1 MSIKTF
7 NCYAC
12 RTETPEAFGH
22 EHHKIPQAAGGTDK
36 DIVLL
41 CSGCHNYSHSVA
53 YAVLNPKRRNEID
66 NLLLYFKDEDTRARI
81 AELAYTVA
89 KEMTLKAD
97 GGKVIEGEEKQV
109 FFHLDRNDYLKL
121 LFAAKDRRMSV
132 VNYVKG
138 IVLEHL
144 ERNL

>member
-1 MSIKTF
+1 MSTGTF

-12 RTETPEAFGH
+12 TTETPKAFGH
-22 EHHKIPQAAGGTDK
+22 EHHKIPQSAGGTDK

-41 CSGCHNYSHSVA
+41 CSGCHAQIHAVS
-53 YAVLNPKRRNEID
+53 YAVLNPKRHKEVEE
-66 NLLLYFKDEDTRARI
+66 LLLYFKDEGTRSRI
-81 AELAYTVA
+81 AELSYTVA

-97 GGKVIEGEEKQV
+97 GSKFIEGEEKTVAFTMEKQ
-109 FFHLDRNDYLKL
+109 DYLKL

-132 VNYVKG
+132 VNFVKG
-138 IVLEHL
+138 IVLQHL